1 MKKMFKVYFILQRLI
16 LVGSNTAEN
25 RFKLIQIDR
34 TIQNDLHLFEDDV
47 SFFFKNNHSL
57 LYVMLFNIEIFK
69 ICNLFYTSSKLL
81 KHFM

>member
-47 SFFFKNNHSL
+47 SFFFQK
-57 LYVMLFNIEIFK
+57 
-69 ICNLFYTSSKLL
+69 
-81 KHFM
+81 

>member
-47 SFFFKNNHSL
+47 SFFFSKIIILSC
-57 LYVMLFNIEIFK
+57 MLCYLI
-69 ICNLFYTSSKLL
+69 
-81 KHFM
+81 